1 VTRAIEPTAIIRRVS
16 APLDLSIV
24 VPTLNERENVALLIP
39 ALQRIVASLSITAE
53 ILVIDGGST
62 DGTGDQA
69 SSQGARVIVV
79 PTGGYGEAIR
89 VGLSEAAGAYVV
101 TMDADLS
108 HEPRVVA
115 DLWAARGPLTIAIAS
130 RYVRGGSAKM
140 SRTRWALSRSLN
152 IVFARGLSLPAK
164 DLSSGFRI
172 YPASAA
178 RALRARAADFDV
190 LPELLVRAHCG
201 GWRIVEVP
209 FKYVPRHSGSS
220 KARVFRLGRA
230 YIRTFGHLWRLRNS
244 IEAADYDER
253 AFNSVVPL
261 QRYWQRRRHSIVTR
275 SDTRLGRVLD
285 VGCGSSRILRD
296 LGDVVGVDVAFHKLR
311 YMKRYGPRLVQ
322 ASVFALPFPD
332 RAFDTVICS
341 EVIEHI
347 ESGHTPFHELSRV
360 QRPGGRLVLGTP
372 DYARRSWR
380 MIEAFYRVLAPG
392 GYADEHITQYRHD
405 QLRDLV
411 VALGYRH
418 VRTEYV
424 FQSEM
429 ILTFEKQTA

>member
-1 VTRAIEPTAIIRRVS
+1 MTA
-16 APLDLSIV
+16 ALDLSIV
-24 VPTLNERENVALLIP
+24 VPTLNERENIALLIP
-39 ALQRIVASLSITAE
+39 ALRRLVDSLAITCE
-53 ILVIDGGST
+53 ILVVDGGST
-62 DGTGDQA
+62 DGTVEEATMG
-69 SSQGARVIVV
+69 GARAIVV
-79 PTGGYGEAIR
+79 PTGGYGEAVR

-130 RYVRGGSAKM
+130 RYVPGGSARM
-140 SRTRWALSRSLN
+140 SWSRWALSRSLN
-152 IVFARGLSLPAK
+152 VVFARGLSLPAR

-178 RALRARAADFDV
+178 RALRAGASDFDV

-209 FKYVPRHSGSS
+209 FDYAPRHAGSS
-220 KARVFRLGRA
+220 KARVLRLGRA
-230 YIRTFGHLWRLRNS
+230 YLRTFGHLWKLRNS

-253 AFNSVVPL
+253 AFDSLVPL
-261 QRYWQRRRHSIVTR
+261 QRYWQRRRHAIVTR
-275 SDTRLGRVLD
+275 TDAPLGRVLD

-296 LGDVVGVDVAFHKLR
+296 LGNVVGVDVAFHKLR

-322 ASVFALPFPD
+322 GSVFALPFRD
-332 RAFDTVICS
+332 AAFDTVVCS

-347 ESGHTPFHELSRV
+347 TAGDAPLRELARV
-360 QRPGGRLVLGTP
+360 QRQGGRLVLGTP

-380 MIEAFYRVLAPG
+380 IIEAVYRVLAPG
-392 GYADEHITQYRHD
+392 GYADEHITQYTHD

-411 VALGYRH
+411 IRLGYRH
-418 VRTEYV
+418 VRTDYV
-424 FQSEM
+424 FRSEM
-429 ILTFEKQTA
+429 ILTFEKHAA